1 MTADSPE
8 AAPNTD
14 APVRRRDLAVARSLD
29 SARVRSEG
37 RVQRFL
43 DAGFELLSSADS
55 GKEFTVQEV
64 VDRTK
69 LSLHAFYQLFESKD
83 ALVEAVLEESLERGV
98 LELRRRVD
106 EAERPIGRLR
116 AFIVGYFELATE
128 SRQPVFG
135 AGAAFTQFSVHLDL
149 VAPAKAWDAYRP
161 LRLLA
166 YELLRAAIDDGS
178 VRGDLD
184 PDLVAAFLLAS
195 VRTVTEITIAG
206 TSSARPTGEQ
216 LWRLVADGVTPLDR
230 GSGADHGVETGR
242 R

>member
-1 MTADSPE
+1 MSTATSEP
-8 AAPNTD
+8 
-14 APVRRRDLAVARSLD
+14 SLRD
-29 SARVRSEG
+29 SAVERSIEKA
-37 RVQRFL
+37 RARAQERSTRFVDAAL
-43 DAGFELLSSADS
+43 DLVAERNSL
-55 GKEFTVQEV
+55 EFTLQEV
-64 VDRTK
+64 VDRAH

-178 VRGDLD
+178 VRADLD

-206 TSSARPTGEQ
+206 TSTARPTGEQ
-216 LWRLVADGVTPLDR
+216 LWRLVADGVTPLAR
-230 GSGADHGVETGR
+230 GSAADHGVETGR